1 MRQYPA
7 MLMHHLTMP
16 MHPIALKTQRY
27 DLTQSCTKKLL
38 DLSIPLI
45 DFEFC
50 IFLHAF
56 VVNDPQRVDIISAL
70 SKRGIIKVK
79 LTQNYT
85 L

>member
-1 MRQYPA
+1 MPTHR
-7 MLMHHLTMP
+7 LTMP
-16 MHPIALKTQRY
+16 MHPLALKTQCY

-38 DLSIPLI
+38 ALSIPLI

>member
-1 MRQYPA
+1 M
-7 MLMHHLTMP
+7 
-16 MHPIALKTQRY
+16 
-27 DLTQSCTKKLL
+27 QSCTKKLL

-56 VVNDPQRVDIISAL
+56 VVNNPQKIVDIISAL
-70 SKRGIIKVK
+70 SKRGNIQVE